1 MAIKGILFDLY
12 GTLIDIETD
21 EGLEEIFRGIGHY
34 LVYCGIVLTPAE
46 VRSRYHELMKRN
58 MQENRAEYPEFD
70 ALALWSAFLQEAG
83 MKDEAERGKLA
94 LTLSQLFR
102 GLSRKR
108 LLLFPDVKQVLDGLR
123 TTYRL
128 ALVSDAQPCYALPEI
143 KAVGLDGYFDP
154 IVISAP
160 RGFRK
165 PDPRMYQEALSV
177 MGLTPAEAIF
187 VGNDMFRDTFG
198 AQRVGLKTV
207 FFSSN
212 SGAQAHEKVAPDV
225 FVRKFAEVKEGI
237 DRLTRLATSH

>member
-21 EGLEEIFRGIGHY
+21 EGIEDIYRGIGHY
-34 LVYCGIVLTPAE
+34 LVYCGIVLSPAE
-46 VRSRYHELMKRN
+46 VRSRYQELMKRKAL
-58 MQENRAEYPEFD
+58 ENREEYPEFD
-70 ALALWSAFLQEAG
+70 ALAVWDTFLHEAG
-83 MKDEAERGKLA
+83 MKAGDERGKLA

-108 LLLFPDVKQVLDGLR
+108 LLLFPDVKQVLDTLR
-123 TTYRL
+123 ASYRL

-165 PDPRMYQEALSV
+165 PDARMYQDALST
-177 MGLTPAEAIF
+177 MGLTPAEAVF

-212 SGAQAHEKVAPDV
+212 SGAKTHEKVTPDV
-225 FVRKFAEVKEGI
+225 FVKKFAEVKEGI
-237 DRLTRLATSH
+237 DRLAKGA